1 MENQEK
7 KIMKWLVDGE
17 VGLSSKTMASI
28 ALGYEDSEL
37 NWPRDPS
44 DFRRCYLFLSKC
56 IDWRNHK
63 GLLDKLAS
71 LSKEWRAIRDNWAE
85 LLDLYHEEREK
96 KRSPKLYQKMKEI
109 GL

>member
-7 KIMKWLVDGE
+7 KITKWLIEGD

-28 ALGYEDSEL
+28 ALGDEGCEINY
-37 NWPRDPS
+37 PHDPS
-44 DFRRCYLFLSKC
+44 DFRRCYLFLSQC

-63 GLLDKLAS
+63 SLLDKLAT
-71 LSKEWRAIRDNWAE
+71 LSKEWSSIRDNWIE
-85 LLDLYHEEREK
+85 LLDLYNQEREK
-96 KRSPKLYQKMKEI
+96 KSAPKLYKKMKEI